1 MLVHNLLLLQLVATA
16 MMTGVIWLIQ
26 RVQYPIFLGLQ
37 TDQFSKWHE
46 LHSSRITWVVAPLMI
61 LELATSGALVF
72 LNESY
77 FLLHIFIFIL
87 TLVIWLITFFISV
100 PLHEKLSQNGF
111 DSSVIYSLIRT
122 NWSRTLTYSL
132 KLLLVIFP
140 FLRN

>member
-1 MLVHNLLLLQLVATA
+1 MLVHNLLLVQLVATA

-37 TDQFSKWHE
+37 TDQFSRWHE

-72 LNESY
+72 LNEAY

>member
-72 LNESY
+72 LNEAY

-87 TLVIWLITFFISV
+87 TLLIWLITFFISV

>member
-77 FLLHIFIFIL
+77 FLIHVFIFIL

-140 FLRN
+140 FLKI

>member
-37 TDQFSKWHE
+37 TDQFSRWHK
-46 LHSSRITWVVAPLMI
+46 LHSLRITWVVAPLMI

-87 TLVIWLITFFISV
+87 TLLIWLITFFISV

>member
-37 TDQFSKWHE
+37 TDQFSRWHK
-46 LHSSRITWVVAPLMI
+46 LHSLRITWVVAPLMI

-72 LNESY
+72 LNEAY

-87 TLVIWLITFFISV
+87 TLLIWLITFFISV